1 MTEME
6 KLGEEALQRAKALLA
21 KAKALSRD
29 DLEEDFEDLDHP
41 DLPED
46 LDEASE
52 VDEEERDDDADEDVA
67 MHRYKDRGGE
77 EEDEEDGEDEEDKPV
92 AKAVD
97 ALPILAAIE
106 KRLRV
111 LEAQERRLRRLV
123 KAMDALLEGVGVLA
137 KGYATLA
144 NTPKRPKSHAVV
156 PTGRKGLTPGEA
168 LAKALSVVKDPI
180 RVGILE
186 HYANRGDVDGLL
198 AQLTPEERAKV
209 FGGEF

>member
-6 KLGEEALQRAKALLA
+6 KLGEEALQRAKSLLA

-52 VDEEERDDDADEDVA
+52 VDEEERDDDADEDVV
-67 MHRYKDRGGE
+67 MHRYKD
-77 EEDEEDGEDEEDKPV
+77 EEDEEDDDEEEDEEDKPV

-111 LEAQERRLRRLV
+111 LEAQERRMRQLV
-123 KAMDALLEGVGVLA
+123 KAMDALLDGVGVLA

-156 PTGRKGLTPGEA
+156 PTGRKNLTPGEA

-186 HYANRGDVDGLL
+186 HYANRGDVDGIL
-198 AQLTPEERAKV
+198 AQLTPEERARL
-209 FGGEF
+209 FGGEL